1 MIVTSRHIRRKRAA
15 KLAHAATMQV
25 PRIVQHT
32 PKGRA
37 WKVLPP
43 DAEAD
48 ARVAGFFA
56 RMGIAK
62 RSNS

>member
-1 MIVTSRHIRRKRAA
+1 MIVTSRHIRRKRPA
-15 KLAHAATMQV
+15 KLAYAATIQG

-37 WKVLPP
+37 LKALPP
-43 DAEAD
+43 QAD
-48 ARVAGFFA
+48 AQVAGFFA
-56 RMGIAK
+56 RMGITK